1 MAPVVVVQSLSE
13 PLALVVVVV
22 HPAEVTADVVVLHV
36 LAMVVLR

>member
-13 PLALVVVVV
+13 PLALVVVV